1 MTEIDLSQLP
11 SPKVIETLDFEVIL
25 AARKEAF
32 LSLYP
37 EEQQAEMSNR
47 LALESEPLTKLLQEG
62 TYRELLLRQ
71 RINDAARAVMLAH
84 AQEADLDQI
93 GANYNV
99 FRLTLDVGDLT
110 ASPRRAPV
118 YESDNDFRRRI
129 QLSPEGYTTAG
140 SEQSYVFH
148 GLSADADV
156 ADISAVSPVP
166 GAVTVYVLSR
176 SGNGA
181 ASDRLLAAVTAKLN
195 QEDIRPM
202 TDKVT
207 VQSASIVNY
216 SIKAE
221 LVILPGPDSEVVRT
235 AAMTAALAY
244 AKAQH
249 AMRRDISLSGVYAS
263 LHQPG
268 VQRVELLMPLT
279 NLVIGNGEASYCTE
293 ITLTVAGQTDV

>member
-110 ASPRRAPV
+110 ASPPRAPV

-156 ADISAVSPVP
+156 ADSTKRRCRSSARGSSCRAPAP
-166 GAVTVYVLSR
+166 
-176 SGNGA
+176 
-181 ASDRLLAAVTAKLN
+181 
-195 QEDIRPM
+195 
-202 TDKVT
+202 
-207 VQSASIVNY
+207 
-216 SIKAE
+216 
-221 LVILPGPDSEVVRT
+221 
-235 AAMTAALAY
+235 
-244 AKAQH
+244 
-249 AMRRDISLSGVYAS
+249 
-263 LHQPG
+263 
-268 VQRVELLMPLT
+268 
-279 NLVIGNGEASYCTE
+279 
-293 ITLTVAGQTDV
+293 AGQARRRPPNGYGLFHPAVAWRTGQNPRPSAY